1 MAESLLEEEVAP
13 SEAEKYILNTNIV
26 ENPDSTPKEVA
37 FAQGVLEL
45 LKPIDQGGNM
55 SMNEFSTMMQE
66 VDKKMAENKR
76 TKRQAGGSMMVPP
89 EMEMEDVVSTEAP
102 IDTYPNI
109 PPEEMAEVEA
119 SQLPDEEMEEDY
131 VDFVISEALVPEEQE
146 FLRNTLEADP

>member
-66 VDKKMAENKR
+66 VQKKMDKR
-76 TKRQAGGSMMVPP
+76 
-89 EMEMEDVVSTEAP
+89 
-102 IDTYPNI
+102 
-109 PPEEMAEVEA
+109 
-119 SQLPDEEMEEDY
+119 
-131 VDFVISEALVPEEQE
+131 
-146 FLRNTLEADP
+146 RNSLCLS